1 MKNTLKELLLEC
13 VQEGRKGGMDPLK
26 YPSQV
31 LCVAEAILFT
41 ERAEDA
47 LSRGSL
53 KSYLQDLEEQLES
66 YTSVDLGDDGPEA
79 KVRATPQP
87 ADVTA
92 LTCLLYRSWS

>member
-79 KVRATPQP
+79 KVRLKNLQM
-87 ADVTA
+87 
-92 LTCLLYRSWS
+92 LQL